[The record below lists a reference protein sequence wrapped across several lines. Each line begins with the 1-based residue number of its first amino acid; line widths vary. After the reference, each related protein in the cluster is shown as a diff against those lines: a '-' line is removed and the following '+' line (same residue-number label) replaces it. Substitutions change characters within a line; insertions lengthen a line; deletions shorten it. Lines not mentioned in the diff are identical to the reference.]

1 MILALA
7 KEHFRSLALVRAEA
21 VVNMLINTH
30 CAPVLTK
37 YEAPD

>member
-1 MILALA
+1 MFQHDFGTGQGAFQ
-7 KEHFRSLALVRAEA
+7 KSTTEA
-21 VVNMLINTH
+21 GVNMLINTH